1 MSKFYEEYIR
11 CKVDELKIF
20 DKDPKGEITIV
31 ISEKEDINKNY
42 SFLRESDKKNIDK
55 MIDKLSI
62 KEITDLISQ
71 NNKVSKKIIYNY
83 CLKLKNE
90 K

>member
-1 MSKFYEEYIR
+1 MMSPHNRGAITNNNKQEIHKPRDLFDVSGDGEEQI
-11 CKVDELKIF
+11 K
-20 DKDPKGEITIV
+20 
-31 ISEKEDINKNY
+31 KND
-42 SFLRESDKKNIDK
+42 SFLRESDMRNINK

>member
-31 ISEKEDINKNY
+31 ISEKEDIKKND
-42 SFLRESDKKNIDK
+42 SSLRESDKRNINK

-62 KEITDLISQ
+62 KEITNLISQ

>member
-31 ISEKEDINKNY
+31 ISEKEDIKKND
-42 SFLRESDKKNIDK
+42 SFLRESDKRNINK

-71 NNKVSKKIIYNY
+71 NNRVSKKIIYNY

>member
-1 MSKFYEEYIR
+1 MTLSLENQI
-11 CKVDELKIF
+11 
-20 DKDPKGEITIV
+20 
-31 ISEKEDINKNY
+31 
-42 SFLRESDKKNIDK
+42 KKNINK

-71 NNKVSKKIIYNY
+71 NNKVPKKIIYNY

>member
-11 CKVDELKIF
+11 CKVDELQIF

>member
-1 MSKFYEEYIR
+1 
-11 CKVDELKIF
+11 LKIF

-31 ISEKEDINKNY
+31 ISEKEDIKKND
-42 SFLRESDKKNIDK
+42 SFLRESDKKNIHK

>member
-31 ISEKEDINKNY
+31 ISEKEDIKKNY
-42 SFLRESDKKNIDK
+42 SFLRESDKKNIHK

>member
-31 ISEKEDINKNY
+31 ISEKEDINKNH

>member
-11 CKVDELKIF
+11 CKVDELMIF

-31 ISEKEDINKNY
+31 ISEKEQIKKND
-42 SFLRESDKKNIDK
+42 SFLRESDMRNINK

>member
-20 DKDPKGEITIV
+20 DKGPKGEITIV
-31 ISEKEDINKNY
+31 ISEKEQIKKNE
-42 SFLRESDKKNIDK
+42 SFLRESDKRNINK